1 MLVGMRDSLKS
12 CTKKGWERKTVL
24 EAQMTDVWDAEYNCR
39 EKKRECRIRTNPTP
53 PPPAP
58 VQTRNH
64 MEKIKCNYKSII
76 TTEDEFIQSAFFTP
90 AALASS
96 FATDTKAH
104 CDQKIQIHDK

>member
-24 EAQMTDVWDAEYNCR
+24 EAQMTDVWDVEYNCR

-53 PPPAP
+53 PPP

-76 TTEDEFIQSAFFTP
+76 TTEDEFIQFAFFTP

>member
-1 MLVGMRDSLKS
+1 
-12 CTKKGWERKTVL
+12 
-24 EAQMTDVWDAEYNCR
+24 MTDVWDAEYNCR
-39 EKKRECRIRTNPTP
+39 EKKAGMQDQDQPHP
-53 PPPAP
+53 PFPP
-58 VQTRNH
+58 VQTLNH

-76 TTEDEFIQSAFFTP
+76 TTEDEFIQLAFFTP

>member
-24 EAQMTDVWDAEYNCR
+24 EAQMTDVWDGEYNCR

-53 PPPAP
+53 RSP

-76 TTEDEFIQSAFFTP
+76 TTEDEFIQFAFFTP

>member
-39 EKKRECRIRTNPTP
+39 EKGQPQPLP
-53 PPPAP
+53 PPL
-58 VQTRNH
+58 QTLNH

-76 TTEDEFIQSAFFTP
+76 TTEDEFIQFAFFTP

>member
-39 EKKRECRIRTNPTP
+39 EKKRECRIRTNPT
-53 PPPAP
+53 
-58 VQTRNH
+58 RNH

-76 TTEDEFIQSAFFTP
+76 TTEDEFIQFAFFTP

>member
-1 MLVGMRDSLKS
+1 
-12 CTKKGWERKTVL
+12 
-24 EAQMTDVWDAEYNCR
+24 MTDVWDAEYNCR

-53 PPPAP
+53 PPPTL
-58 VQTRNH
+58 QTLNH

-76 TTEDEFIQSAFFTP
+76 TTEDEFIQFAFFTP

>member
-1 MLVGMRDSLKS
+1 
-12 CTKKGWERKTVL
+12 
-24 EAQMTDVWDAEYNCR
+24 MTDVWDAEYNCR
-39 EKKRECRIRTNPTP
+39 EKKAGMQDQDQPHPPSP
-53 PPPAP
+53 PPP
-58 VQTRNH
+58 VQTLNH

-76 TTEDEFIQSAFFTP
+76 TEHEFIQFAFFTP

>member
-1 MLVGMRDSLKS
+1 
-12 CTKKGWERKTVL
+12 
-24 EAQMTDVWDAEYNCR
+24 MTDVWDAEYNCR
-39 EKKRECRIRTNPTP
+39 EKGAGTQDQDQPLRP
-53 PPPAP
+53 PFPL
-58 VQTRNH
+58 QTLNY

-76 TTEDEFIQSAFFTP
+76 TTEDEFIQFAFFTP

>member
-1 MLVGMRDSLKS
+1 
-12 CTKKGWERKTVL
+12 
-24 EAQMTDVWDAEYNCR
+24 MTDVWDAEYNCR
-39 EKKRECRIRTNPTP
+39 EKGQPQPLP
-53 PPPAP
+53 PL
-58 VQTRNH
+58 QTLNH

-76 TTEDEFIQSAFFTP
+76 TTEDEFIQFAFFTP